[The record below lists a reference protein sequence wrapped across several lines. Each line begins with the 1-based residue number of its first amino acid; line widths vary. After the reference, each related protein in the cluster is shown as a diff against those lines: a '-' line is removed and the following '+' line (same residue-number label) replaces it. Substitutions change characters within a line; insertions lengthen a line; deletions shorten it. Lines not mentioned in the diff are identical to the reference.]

1 MEKRLETKQMKLTKQ
16 TLKQIIKEELN
27 KVLNEKET
35 LKEGSVA
42 YIKGGKAM
50 SADVGEFQRG
60 HEQGKSHLVNMSYSN
75 EQDPIAEFRQAGESA
90 GTQLDTK
97 MAYAITSDLSQYK
110 RLRYEI
116 EKQIKATAGIED
128 ALAVNVVFTL

>member
-1 MEKRLETKQMKLTKQ
+1 MKLTKQ
-16 TLKQIIKEELN
+16 TLKRIIKEELN

-42 YIKGGKAM
+42 YIKDGTPSSDAHI
-50 SADVGEFQRG
+50 FQRE
-60 HEQGKSHLVNMSYSN
+60 HKQGKSHLVNLSYSN
-75 EQDPIAEFRQAGESA
+75 EQD
-90 GTQLDTK
+90 
-97 MAYAITSDLSQYK
+97 K

-128 ALAVNVVFTL
+128 ALSINVVFTL

>member
-1 MEKRLETKQMKLTKQ
+1 MKLTKQ

>member
-1 MEKRLETKQMKLTKQ
+1 MEIRLETKQMKLTKQ
-16 TLKQIIKEELN
+16 TLKRIIKEELN

-42 YIKGGKAM
+42 YVKGGKAM
-50 SADVGEFQRG
+50 SADVGEFRRD
-60 HEQGKSHLVNMSYSN
+60 HAQGGAHLVNLSYSN

-90 GTQLDTK
+90 GTQLDPK
-97 MAYAITSDLSQYK
+97 MAAAISRDLSQYK
-110 RLRYEI
+110 RLTPNI

-128 ALAVNVVFTL
+128 ALAINVVFTL

>member
-1 MEKRLETKQMKLTKQ
+1 MKLTKQ
-16 TLKQIIKEELN
+16 TLKRIIKEELN

-42 YIKGGKAM
+42 YIKDGTPSSDAHI
-50 SADVGEFQRG
+50 FQRE
-60 HEQGKSHLVNMSYSN
+60 HKQGKSHLVNLSYSN

-90 GTQLDTK
+90 GTQLDPK
-97 MAYAITSDLSQYK
+97 MAAAISRDLSQYK

-128 ALAVNVVFTL
+128 ALSINVVFTL